1 MRTPNLISKL
11 VSSFAV
17 IILFLDI
24 LLSGYITSVIKDKIN
39 DTNYTISESLAF
51 GHKISLIILLIIGLV
66 LIGFLI
72 HYRQQSKIL
81 TIIRLCLLVL
91 IAVFFITIIW
101 ITTYKND
108 KQHYIFASIIFVSL
122 VLLILINSYSLWN
135 ETLNKKLYQKII
147 ILIVPILIGLSLIG
161 LTTGFI
167 LLLDKDANSKAKR
180 VFPSFELIIFSLSG
194 LSILSLGFI

>member
-1 MRTPNLISKL
+1 MRSPNLISKL
-11 VSSFAV
+11 VSTFAV

-51 GHKISLIILLIIGLV
+51 GNKPSLIILLIIGLV
-66 LIGFLI
+66 LVGFLI
-72 HYRQQSKIL
+72 YYRKQSKIL

-101 ITTYKND
+101 ITTYKNN
-108 KQHYIFASIIFVSL
+108 KQHYVFASIIFASL

-135 ETLNKKLYQKII
+135 ETLNKKLYQKIV
-147 ILIVPILIGLSLIG
+147 ILITPILLGLSLIG
-161 LTTGFI
+161 LTTGFFLFI
-167 LLLDKDANSKAKR
+167 NEDSNAKAKR
-180 VFPSFELIIFSLSG
+180 VFPSFELIVFSLSG